1 MGGSPESTPV
11 PRSVFHLVNPKAV
24 ALAQDCQQGYARA
37 MRILLFSGKGGVG
50 KTSLSAATG
59 VRLAE
64 LGYRTLVMSV
74 DPAHS
79 LADSFDLE
87 SSLFDMRTA
96 EPFKVADRLWIH
108 EVNIQ
113 REIQRNWQEIWSYIS
128 SLLRTSGLNQVEA
141 EELAIFPG
149 MEELTALLY
158 VNEWH
163 KEGRYDV
170 IVLDCAPTGE
180 SLRFVSMPTTMKWY
194 MQHIFPIQ
202 RGVLK
207 AVRPI
212 ANRVAPFE
220 LPPDSY
226 FSSVKGLF
234 SRIEGIDELLG
245 DPKVTS
251 VRLVTNAEKMVV
263 RETQR
268 AFVYFALHGLTVDQV
283 LVNRVLPED
292 VEDPFFREWHRTQVK
307 FLKEVESYFSPVP
320 MRCVPLFRHE
330 VVGLERIREL
340 AERVFG
346 KGEDPAAVTRT
357 ERPYWFGKRNG
368 VYEVRLKAPFAE
380 KAEVGLFKK
389 GQELVVE
396 VGTVRRHIGLPS
408 SMAALSPVRARLEGG
423 TLVVELQE
431 GKK

>member
-1 MGGSPESTPV
+1 
-11 PRSVFHLVNPKAV
+11 
-24 ALAQDCQQGYARA
+24 

-79 LADSFDLE
+79 LGDAFDLE
-87 SSLFDMRTA
+87 TGLFDAKTA
-96 EPFKVADRLWIH
+96 EPLRVADRLWIH

-113 REIQRNWQEIWSYIS
+113 NEIKKNWHQIWSYVS
-128 SLLRTSGLNQVEA
+128 SLLRTSGLGEVEA
-141 EELAIFPG
+141 EEMAIFPG
-149 MEELTALLY
+149 MEELSALLY
-158 VNEWH
+158 VNEWV
-163 KEGRYDV
+163 KEKRFDV

-180 SLRFVSMPTTMKWY
+180 SLRFVAMPTTMKWY
-194 MQHIFPIQ
+194 MQHIFPVQ

-212 ANRVAPFE
+212 ANRMSPFE

-226 FSSVKGLF
+226 FGSVKELF
-234 SRIEGIDELLG
+234 NRIDGIDEVLE

-268 AFVYFALHGLTVDQV
+268 AFVYFSLHGLTVDQV
-283 LVNRVLPED
+283 WVNRVLPED
-292 VEDPFFREWHRTQVK
+292 VEDSFFREWRRSQQS
-307 FLKEVESYFSPVP
+307 FLKEIETYFDPVP
-320 MRCVPLFRHE
+320 VRTVPLFRHE
-330 VVGLERIREL
+330 VLGLERIREL
-340 AERVFG
+340 ARSMFTAR
-346 KGEDPAAVTRT
+346 EDPAAVTRT
-357 ERPYWFGKRNG
+357 ERPYSFKKRNG
-368 VYEVRLKAPFAE
+368 IYEVRLQAPFTE

-389 GQELVVE
+389 GEELVVQ

-408 SMAALSPVRARLEGG
+408 SMAGLSPVRARLDQG

-431 GKK
+431 TK